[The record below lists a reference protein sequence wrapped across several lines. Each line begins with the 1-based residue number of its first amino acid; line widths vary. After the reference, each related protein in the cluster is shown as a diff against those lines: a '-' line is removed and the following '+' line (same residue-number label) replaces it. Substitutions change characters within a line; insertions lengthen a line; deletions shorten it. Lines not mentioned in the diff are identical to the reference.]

1 MQLSCAKD
9 ASSFGLDHC
18 LKIMSSSP
26 VHSMLRSAKT
36 NHQKLC
42 RKPAALAGRLAPIAL
57 AGVALGFAANPAQAL
72 TLFTGVYAPPNWI
85 QTVQPNGSINAFT
98 APASVSLTSASD
110 ESGQNK
116 NTDFTIAAP
125 FTGTVS
131 FTWAYTTTDSLGPEY
146 DPFGYLLN
154 GNFTLLTD
162 NNGANSQSG
171 STSFS
176 VIAGQIFGFRQNSL
190 DSLGNPA
197 TTTITNFNGPVGS
210 GSASVPGPLPL
221 LGLGA
226 AFGCSSRLRKR
237 IGARSGLNSA
247 AGREI

>member
-1 MQLSCAKD
+1 
-9 ASSFGLDHC
+9 
-18 LKIMSSSP
+18 
-26 VHSMLRSAKT
+26 MLRSAKS

-72 TLFTGVYAPPNWI
+72 TLFTGVYAPPNWT

-98 APASVSLTSASD
+98 APTSISLTSASD
-110 ESGQNK
+110 GVDLGQNK

-131 FTWAYTTTDSLGPEY
+131 FTWAYTTTDELGPEY

-154 GNFTLLTD
+154 GNFTQLTS
-162 NNGANSQSG
+162 NTGADSQTG

-176 VIAGQIFGFRQNSL
+176 VIAGQVFGFRQNSL
-190 DSLGNPA
+190 DSLGDPA
-197 TTTITNFNGPVGS
+197 TTTISNFNGPVAS

-221 LGLGA
+221 FGLGA
-226 AFGCSSRLRKR
+226 AFGFSSRLRKR

-247 AGREI
+247 AGRES

>member
-1 MQLSCAKD
+1 MRP
-9 ASSFGLDHC
+9 SS
-18 LKIMSSSP
+18 

-57 AGVALGFAANPAQAL
+57 AGLALGFAPNPAQAL
-72 TLFTGVYAPPNWI
+72 TLFTGVYAPPNWT
-85 QTVQPNGSINAFT
+85 QTVQPNGSINSFT
-98 APASVSLTSASD
+98 APTSISLTSASD
-110 ESGQNK
+110 GVDLGQNK

-125 FTGTVS
+125 FSGTVS
-131 FTWAYTTTDSLGPEY
+131 FTWAYTTGEESGAEY

-154 GNFTLLTD
+154 GSFTQLTS
-162 NNGANSQSG
+162 NTGADSQTG
-171 STSFS
+171 SASFS

-190 DSLGNPA
+190 DSFFDPA
-197 TTTITNFNGPVGS
+197 TTTISNFNGPVAS

-247 AGREI
+247 AGRES